1 MLGPLNAEQ
10 RHEQERQQG
19 RAQSIEGRTD
29 FTVELAADPKQPA
42 LDQTWDEDLLAIEL
56 HMPCRQVGGVKP
68 RPAGVS
74 RAARL
79 ASASPSRHA
88 PDVLDHARGAWH
100 SYCVCA
106 LSLLRIRKYVRNAS
120 MQPFT
125 TRSVLYRFLIVAMTM
140 LVSNMGLAQAYPTR
154 PIHIVVPSSP
164 GAGVTDIMARL
175 VGQHLSVGIGQ
186 QIVIDNR
193 PGASGILGSE
203 VVSRA
208 APDGYT
214 LLIANVSLVVNPY
227 LYPKMPYD
235 PLKDFMPVTMVNSA
249 PLMLVVHPSIT
260 AKSVTELIAYAKS
273 HPGQLNYGS
282 GGLGSTP
289 FLAAELF
296 KSLSGIDVVHVPYK
310 GGAPALSD
318 LVGGQLSFMI
328 ENMPGTMP
336 YAKAGN
342 LRALAITSPQRS
354 RLAPDLPTM
363 AEAGVPGYEMSGW
376 NGIFAV
382 KGTAP
387 EIVLK
392 LHSEVAKV
400 LHTPEVR
407 QELAALGAE
416 PVGDTPEEFGAF
428 LKADMARWGK
438 IIQEKNIRSD
448 L

>member
-1 MLGPLNAEQ
+1 
-10 RHEQERQQG
+10 
-19 RAQSIEGRTD
+19 
-29 FTVELAADPKQPA
+29 
-42 LDQTWDEDLLAIEL
+42 
-56 HMPCRQVGGVKP
+56 
-68 RPAGVS
+68 
-74 RAARL
+74 
-79 ASASPSRHA
+79 
-88 PDVLDHARGAWH
+88 
-100 SYCVCA
+100 
-106 LSLLRIRKYVRNAS
+106 

-125 TRSVLYRFLIVAMTM
+125 TTHVLYGPMIVALT
-140 LVSNMGLAQAYPTR
+140 LLFSGEVLGQVYPTH
-154 PIHIVVPSSP
+154 PIRLVVPFSA

-175 VGQHLSVGIGQ
+175 VGRHLSARIGQ

-214 LLIANVSLVVNPY
+214 LLISNVSLLVNPF

-235 PLKDFMPVTMVNSA
+235 PLTDFMPVTMVNSA
-249 PLMLVVHPSIT
+249 PLLLVVHPSIA
-260 AKSVTELIAYAKS
+260 AKSVTDLIVYAKS

-289 FLAAELF
+289 YLAAELF
-296 KSLSGIDVVHVPYK
+296 KSLSEIDALHVPYK

-336 YAKAGN
+336 YVMAGN

-354 RLAPDLPTM
+354 PLAPELPTV

-376 NGIFAV
+376 NGIFAA
-382 KGTAP
+382 KGTP
-387 EIVLK
+387 PKIVER
-392 LHSEVAKV
+392 LHSEVAKI
-400 LHTPEVR
+400 LRAPEVR
-407 QELAALGAE
+407 RELAALGAE
-416 PVGDTPEEFGAF
+416 PVGDTPDEFRAF

-438 IIQEKNIRSD
+438 IIQEKGIRYD
-448 L
+448 R

>member
-1 MLGPLNAEQ
+1 MRDDWGIAHVHGKTDADTVFGMAYAQAEDDFD
-10 RHEQERQQG
+10 RVETNYLT
-19 RAQSIEGRTD
+19 ALGRTAEAEGEKAIRRMGD
-29 FTVELAADPKQPA
+29 ENSHWRR
-42 LDQTWDEDLLAIEL
+42 QTD
-56 HMPCRQVGGVKP
+56 CR
-68 RPAGVS
+68 
-74 RAARL
+74 
-79 ASASPSRHA
+79 
-88 PDVLDHARGAWH
+88 
-100 SYCVCA
+100 
-106 LSLLRIRKYVRNAS
+106 VRNAS
-120 MQPFT
+120 MQPVT
-125 TRSVLYRFLIVAMTM
+125 IRSVLYGLKMMALTM
-140 LVSNMGLAQAYPTR
+140 LLSHVALGQTYPTR
-154 PIHIVVPSSP
+154 PIRMVVPSSP

-175 VGQHLSVGIGQ
+175 IGQHLGVSIGQ

-208 APDGYT
+208 VPDGYT

-235 PLKDFMPVTMVNSA
+235 PLKDFVPITMVNSA
-249 PLMLVVHPSIT
+249 PLLLVVHPSI
-260 AKSVTELIAYAKS
+260 AANSVAELIAYAKA

-296 KSLSGIDVVHVPYK
+296 KSSSAIDLVHVPYK
-310 GGAPALSD
+310 GGSPALSD

-336 YAKAGN
+336 YARAKS

-354 RLAPDLPTM
+354 LLAPELPTM

-382 KGTAP
+382 KGTP
-387 EIVLK
+387 PGIVSR
-392 LHSEVAKV
+392 LHSELAKI
-400 LHTPEVR
+400 LRTAEVR

-416 PVGDTPEEFGAF
+416 PVGDTPEEFAAF
-428 LKADMARWGK
+428 LRTETARWGK
-438 IIQEKNIRSD
+438 IIREKGIRSAP
-448 L
+448 

>member
-1 MLGPLNAEQ
+1 
-10 RHEQERQQG
+10 
-19 RAQSIEGRTD
+19 
-29 FTVELAADPKQPA
+29 
-42 LDQTWDEDLLAIEL
+42 
-56 HMPCRQVGGVKP
+56 
-68 RPAGVS
+68 
-74 RAARL
+74 
-79 ASASPSRHA
+79 
-88 PDVLDHARGAWH
+88 
-100 SYCVCA
+100 
-106 LSLLRIRKYVRNAS
+106 